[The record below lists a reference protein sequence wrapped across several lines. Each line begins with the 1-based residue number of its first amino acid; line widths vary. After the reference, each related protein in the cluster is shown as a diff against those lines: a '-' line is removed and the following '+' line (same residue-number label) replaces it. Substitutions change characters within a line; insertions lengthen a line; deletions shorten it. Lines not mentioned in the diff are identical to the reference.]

1 MTPKRNSISNWK
13 KQEVINW
20 INTVGEGVPS
30 RASAHFRSLG
40 WDFDPATARR
50 WWRQR
55 EEILTAPPTRSRVPG
70 GGCKP
75 ALGHLED
82 LLLEA
87 IVLRRLK
94 KEKVTREW
102 IAAQALQLY
111 SEVSDGQVRLFE
123 ASPHW
128 VSGFMKRN

>member
-40 WDFDPATARR
+40 WDFDPAA
-50 WWRQR
+50 
-55 EEILTAPPTRSRVPG
+55 A
-70 GGCKP
+70 P

-87 IVLRRLK
+87 IVLRQLK
-94 KEKVTREW
+94 KEKRQRW
-102 IAAQALQLY
+102 IAAQALKLY

-128 VSGFMKRN
+128 ISGFMKRYDLSLRRLRT